1 MNPFGSKRL
10 RWLPYLGMAP
20 GLVLFVVFALG
31 PALATAALSLTD
43 ISGIPN
49 VPFDFI
55 GLRNYVEYFTSG
67 ASRDNVQALERTL
80 IFCLVVTAVQNA
92 IALGLAILLNQHL
105 RGRAFFRTV
114 IFMPVILGVTVIGL
128 IWSLM
133 LDPTEGPVAAVLA
146 HFGTSSALLGDNT
159 LAFPL
164 VIAIQIWSALGYSLV
179 IFLAGLQT
187 ISAELQDAARVD
199 GANAWQVFR
208 NVTLPTLAPS
218 VTINSLLAI
227 IGSLQVYQII
237 YVLTHGNYNTSVL
250 SYQIYQL
257 GFNAG
262 TYGGTLRQGYASALS
277 MVQFVL
283 IAVIALL
290 ALLYFR
296 RREVQV

>member
-1 MNPFGSKRL
+1 
-10 RWLPYLGMAP
+10 
-20 GLVLFVVFALG
+20 
-31 PALATAALSLTD
+31 
-43 ISGIPN
+43 
-49 VPFDFI
+49 
-55 GLRNYVEYFTSG
+55 
-67 ASRDNVQALERTL
+67 
-80 IFCLVVTAVQNA
+80 
-92 IALGLAILLNQHL
+92 
-105 RGRAFFRTV
+105 
-114 IFMPVILGVTVIGL
+114 
-128 IWSLM
+128 
-133 LDPTEGPVAAVLA
+133 
-146 HFGTSSALLGDNT
+146 LGDNT
-159 LAFPL
+159 LSFPL

>member
-10 RWLPYLGMAP
+10 RWLPYLSMAP
-20 GLVLFVVFALG
+20 GLALFVVFALG

-43 ISGIPN
+43 ITGTPN
-49 VPFDFI
+49 VPFHFI

-80 IFCLVVTAVQNA
+80 IFCLVVTVVQNA
-92 IALGLAILLNQHL
+92 VALGLAVLLNQHL
-105 RGRAFFRTV
+105 RGRAFFRTI
-114 IFMPVILGVTVIGL
+114 IFIPVILGVTVIGL

-133 LDPTEGPVAAVLA
+133 LDPTEGPVATVLA

-187 ISAELQDAARVD
+187 IPAELQEAARVD
-199 GANAWQVFR
+199 GANAWQAFR
-208 NVTLPTLAPS
+208 NVTVPTLAPS

-262 TYGGTLRQGYASALS
+262 TYGGALRQGYASALS

-296 RREVQV
+296 RREVQA